1 MCCGNKFG
9 NNILLVSQS
18 LLLPLLTVARTSKK
32 TRRSTKTPTQQNC
45 YFHLVSKGFTFLAHT
60 CTNNHAVKAKH
71 TLTLTP
77 TLQSRLTRVK
87 TRTQSVR
94 RARNLSVSCT
104 SGESTCIQDA
114 SASIFGDPMLRRSS
128 AALAM
133 SKAGCQGRLKP
144 RGQHLFRKL
153 SSTFVANS
161 PASLQSDEQHVEIT
175 QNCVAMVYKASSTS
189 QFDYLT

>member
-1 MCCGNKFG
+1 MGFNICLQHWFQLIVTVLLCVGGQCVTRWLRLICQMVWYVVYGGRSTNSQKMEQLNLATEPPECSTVLHCHAAQRTLVKGHGARYTVCCGNKFG

-71 TLTLTP
+71 TLRLTLTP

-94 RARNLSVSCT
+94 RARNL
-104 SGESTCIQDA
+104 
-114 SASIFGDPMLRRSS
+114 
-128 AALAM
+128 
-133 SKAGCQGRLKP
+133 
-144 RGQHLFRKL
+144 
-153 SSTFVANS
+153 
-161 PASLQSDEQHVEIT
+161 
-175 QNCVAMVYKASSTS
+175 
-189 QFDYLT
+189 